1 MPDIDTSPAA
11 LRALAEKMDDVS
23 LIPAKIGDVAC
34 DTLRALA
41 AEKEAATVKD
51 GLTVG
56 AEVKPLKAVA
66 VMGVRP
72 PPAQEPSSTV
82 HAPADLRTLAEA
94 ATPGPWQVDI
104 TRHPYSMVRLDGS
117 FAEGEHVER
126 WIQTVRIDPQAKAP
140 HPIVVR
146 SVGIAHPGEPAIT
159 MVHIRPEDADYLAAV
174 SPEVVLALLDTIDA
188 LRASLAAAQQER
200 DEAHEAYE
208 KLAEPSLNWMRLE
221 NGQLDMAVAGAVVQH
236 IAAAIAGW
244 FRESGAENYVEMS
257 LNARDEPF
265 ERYVVT
271 VQKVGRLSPHEA
283 RVAAIA
289 RAEKAEAD
297 RDRLQEALT
306 GLLSLYVELVNC
318 GDCGRWDPEAV
329 PQVIAARAAL
339 AKAEDRS

>member
-1 MPDIDTSPAA
+1 MSDVDTSPAA
-11 LRALAEKMDDVS
+11 LRALAEQMDDVS

-56 AEVKPLKAVA
+56 EEVKPLKAVA

-140 HPIVVR
+140 YPIVVR
-146 SVGIAHPGEPAIT
+146 SAGIAHPGEPPIT

-174 SPEVVLALLDTIDA
+174 SPEVVLGLLDTIDS

-200 DEAHEAYE
+200 DEALRDAIEFTQ
-208 KLAEPSLNWMRLE
+208 KV
-221 NGQLDMAVAGAVVQH
+221 DAGLV
-236 IAAAIAGW
+236 
-244 FRESGAENYVEMS
+244 
-257 LNARDEPF
+257 RDE
-265 ERYVVT
+265 EYL
-271 VQKVGRLSPHEA
+271 RLHREKMEQYDR
-283 RVAAIA
+283 RVAAEA
-289 RAEKAEAD
+289 RAEKAEAERDALAARRPKVLLHWGPDGDFSWGATPDLDVVCVDERCPND
-297 RDRLQEALT
+297 RVYETTGGLSGEAIQR
-306 GLLSLYVELVNC
+306 VA
-318 GDCGRWDPEAV
+318 DGRARHPIDALDQIAREAANPEA
-329 PQVIAARAAL
+329 PAH
-339 AKAEDRS
+339 D

>member
-11 LRALAEKMDDVS
+11 LRALAEQMDDVS

-174 SPEVVLALLDTIDA
+174 SPEVVLGLLDTIADLRARLEAAEKERDA
-188 LRASLAAAQQER
+188 L
-200 DEAHEAYE
+200 
-208 KLAEPSLNWMRLE
+208 
-221 NGQLDMAVAGAVVQH
+221 VAKIDRMNDHA
-236 IAAAIAGW
+236 
-244 FRESGAENYVEMS
+244 R
-257 LNARDEPF
+257 ARDKRIRAQRAALRKNWEIVDAHMRARTPKEF
-265 ERYVVT
+265 W
-271 VQKVGRLSPHEA
+271 KRLKML
-283 RVAAIA
+283 RQLRDDDRA
-289 RAEKAEAD
+289 RAEKAEAALWAFSERLD
-297 RDRLQEALT
+297 RE
-306 GLLSLYVELVNC
+306 V
-318 GDCGRWDPEAV
+318 
-329 PQVIAARAAL
+329 AAL
-339 AKAEDRS
+339 AEREADRG